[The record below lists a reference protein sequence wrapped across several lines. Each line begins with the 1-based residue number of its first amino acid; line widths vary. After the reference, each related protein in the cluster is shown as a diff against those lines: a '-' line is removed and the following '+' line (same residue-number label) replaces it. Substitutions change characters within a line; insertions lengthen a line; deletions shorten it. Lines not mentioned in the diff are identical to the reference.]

1 MEVLIINRIGFFILW
16 LILKSIKKNGSSS
29 NSSSTKTTYEPKY
42 DDQKDVERK
51 QEEEKRKKQE
61 RIQRDNEERQ
71 RREQEERRRM
81 ELQQR
86 QLQQL
91 AKDRRRI
98 AEWPRNRKTNWQ
110 DFQRVIAE
118 KNIIVLYHF
127 TDRANLQS
135 IINNCGLY
143 SWQYCD
149 ENNIRITLPG
159 GDDLSRSL
167 DRRYNLENYVRL
179 CFTKNHPMMY
189 VAQKQGRIIN
199 PVILEIAPEVIYW
212 NDTLFSDINA
222 TKNGHKK
229 GGTLQDFQRIKFEV
243 VKQRVHFD
251 VAEELQKYYQAEVMI
266 KNHIPLQYI
275 RNINNL

>member
-1 MEVLIINRIGFFILW
+1 MDGLIIIGIIVFVIW
-16 LILKSIKKNGSSS
+16 IIIKSNS
-29 NSSSTKTTYEPKY
+29 NSSSKNSNSTKTTYEPKY
-42 DDQKDVERK
+42 DYEKEQERK
-51 QEEEKRKKQE
+51 REEEKRKEQE
-61 RIQRDNEERQ
+61 RIRRENEERQ
-71 RREQEERRRM
+71 RREQEERRRI

-86 QLQQL
+86 QQQQQ
-91 AKDRRRI
+91 AEEQRRI
-98 AEWPRNRKTNWQ
+98 AERQRNWKTDWQ
-110 DFQRVIAE
+110 AFQRVIAE
-118 KNIIVLYHF
+118 KNITVLYHF

-135 IINNCGLY
+135 IRNNGGLY
-143 SWQYCD
+143 SWEYCED
-149 ENNIRITLPG
+149 NNIRITFPG

-189 VAQKQGRIIN
+189 VAQKQGRINN
-199 PVILEIAPEVIYW
+199 PVILEIYPEVIYW
-212 NDTLFSDINA
+212 KDTSFSDMNA
-222 TKNGHKK
+222 TKNGHTK

-266 KNHIPLQYI
+266 KKHIPLQFI